1 MNKPPSLNATL
12 LRTYTR
18 LHFRS
23 ARFYTLL
30 FFYLLLMLLAPALV
44 VTNVAP
50 NPGSALAL
58 LSLPLGFFVI
68 LATLGGALLAG
79 DSISQDFNRQGLFTL
94 SQPIARARFL
104 AARYGAAA
112 IAGTSITLIFFVVGA
127 AETYAFY
134 GSTVANYWEI
144 MAFGVLYTLA
154 MLAFVMLLSA
164 VFYRSQTQ
172 SIIVSILTVF
182 IGMPIISAIVAAKGY
197 EPWPLLS
204 YASTVIG
211 ALTDSSY
218 PPHVQRLG
226 GITTYFPT
234 LAEGAAIMA
243 GYVVVSLLVCA
254 AIYQRR
260 ELREV

>member
-1 MNKPPSLNATL
+1 MSKPPSLNSTL

-30 FFYLLLMLLAPALV
+30 FFYLLLMLLVPALV

-50 NPGSALAL
+50 NPGSGSAILA
-58 LSLPLGFFVI
+58 LPLGFFVI

-79 DSISQDFNRQGLFTL
+79 DSISQDFSRQGLFTL

-112 IAGTSITLIFFVVGA
+112 IAGTSITLTFFVVGA

-144 MAFGVLYTLA
+144 ATFGLLYTLA

-172 SIIVSILTVF
+172 SVIVSILTVF
-182 IGMPIISAIVAAKGY
+182 IGMPIISAIVASKGY
-197 EPWPLLS
+197 EPWPFLS
-204 YASTVIG
+204 YASGVIG
-211 ALTDSSY
+211 ALTNPPY
-218 PPHVQRLG
+218 PPHVQTLG
-226 GITTYFPT
+226 GTTTYFPT

-243 GYVVVSLLVCA
+243 GYIIVSLLLCA
-254 AIYQRR
+254 AIYGRR

>member
-1 MNKPPSLNATL
+1 MSKPPSLNATL

-30 FFYLLLMLLAPALV
+30 FFYLLLMLLVPALV

-79 DSISQDFNRQGLFTL
+79 DSISQDFSRQGLFTL

-134 GSTVANYWEI
+134 GI
-144 MAFGVLYTLA
+144 
-154 MLAFVMLLSA
+154 
-164 VFYRSQTQ
+164 
-172 SIIVSILTVF
+172 
-182 IGMPIISAIVAAKGY
+182 
-197 EPWPLLS
+197 
-204 YASTVIG
+204 
-211 ALTDSSY
+211 D
-218 PPHVQRLG
+218 
-226 GITTYFPT
+226 
-234 LAEGAAIMA
+234 
-243 GYVVVSLLVCA
+243 C
-254 AIYQRR
+254 R
-260 ELREV
+260 ELLGDNGIRPPVHAGDAGLRDAPERRVLPEPDPVDHSLHPDRLHRHANQSRR